1 MITRAA
7 QDYVKTILKL
17 ESDSVEVS
25 TSSLASTLGV
35 TPSSVC
41 GMLKKLSKERMVS
54 YRQYRGVRLTRK
66 GKRSALEVLRRHRL
80 IELFLIEVLKMPWES
95 VHREAETLE
104 HVVSDEV
111 LARIDE
117 LLAYPKHDPHGS
129 PIPSP
134 DGKLS
139 ISKAIRLDQLQVD
152 QRGIVCEVED
162 DDSAMLQHL
171 QKIGLVPGVRIT
183 VNCVL
188 SIDGSRELRNG
199 KRVLTVSEKVASAV
213 WVQIEQG

>member
-1 MITRAA
+1 MLTRAE

-17 ESDSVEVS
+17 ESDSVDVS

-35 TPSSVC
+35 TPSSVS
-41 GMLKKLSKERMVS
+41 GMLKKLSKERMVT

-134 DGKLS
+134 DGTLS

-152 QRGIVCEVED
+152 QRGIVCEVKD

-183 VNCVL
+183 VNGVL
-188 SIDGSRELRNG
+188 SIDGTRELRIG

-213 WVQIEQG
+213 WVKIEQG